1 MQTPSRTI
9 RWGILGTGYI
19 SRAFAAGLRPL
30 PEAQLVAIASRTLSS
45 AQQFAREF
53 EVARVYGS
61 YEELV
66 QDAEVDVVYIG
77 TPNSR
82 HHEDCLLC
90 LGAGKPVLCEK
101 PFALNAR
108 EAGEVIE
115 FARKQHLFCME
126 AMWMRF
132 LPLVQRV
139 RQMIQSGA
147 IGEVCTL
154 TADFGY
160 PAAFDPSSRLFSRE
174 LGGGALLDRGVYLLS
189 LAYFL
194 LGEPERVVGEAAIA
208 STGVDEQS
216 SYLLKYA
223 GGPLAMLSANL
234 RTHTGNEAVIIG
246 TRGQIRIH
254 APFYKPHQLSITT
267 FAAVGDGSSQGSGRV
282 SESASY
288 TKRSSSLK
296 QKVASAVRDHSLLQR
311 LYLQFGDPFLKRLRQ
326 PTKIILEPYEGNGYG
341 YEAAEVMRCLRSG
354 EIESR
359 IMPLDETLAIQ
370 KTMDELRRQWGLVYP
385 QDET

>member
-1 MQTPSRTI
+1 MQAPSRTI

-19 SRAFAAGLRPL
+19 SRAFAEGLRPL
-30 PEAQLVAIASRTLSS
+30 PGAQLVAIASRTPSS

-53 EVARVYGS
+53 GIARAYGS
-61 YEELV
+61 YGELV

-82 HHEDCLLC
+82 HRDDCLLC

-101 PFALNAR
+101 PFAMNAR
-108 EAGEVIE
+108 EASEVIE

-139 RQMIQSGA
+139 RQMVQSGA

-154 TADFGY
+154 TAEFGY
-160 PAAFDPSSRLFSRE
+160 PAAFDPSGRLFNRE
-174 LGGGALLDRGVYLLS
+174 LGGGALLDRGVYPLS

-194 LGEPERVVGEAAIA
+194 VGEPESVVSQAAIA
-208 STGVDEQS
+208 TTGVDEQS

-223 GGPLAMLSANL
+223 SGQLAMLSANL
-234 RTHTGNEAVIIG
+234 RTYASNEAVITG

-254 APFYKPHQLSITT
+254 APFYKPHQLSVTT
-267 FAAVGDGSSQGSGRV
+267 FAAAGDGSSQASGGNRP
-282 SESASY
+282 SG
-288 TKRSSSLK
+288 LK
-296 QKVASAVRDHSLLQR
+296 QAVASAVRDNSLLQR

-326 PTKIILEPYEGNGYG
+326 PTKTILEPYAGNGYG

-370 KTMDELRRQWGLVYP
+370 KTMDEMRRQWGLAYP
-385 QDET
+385 QDEI

>member
-1 MQTPSRTI
+1 MQAPSRTI

-19 SRAFAAGLRPL
+19 SRAFAEGLRPL
-30 PEAQLVAIASRTLSS
+30 PGAQLVAIASRTLSS

-53 EVARVYGS
+53 GIAKAYGS
-61 YEELV
+61 YGELV

-82 HHEDCLLC
+82 HRDDCLLC

-108 EAGEVIE
+108 EASEVIE

-139 RQMIQSGA
+139 RQMVQSGA

-154 TADFGY
+154 TAEFGY
-160 PAAFDPSSRLFSRE
+160 PAAFDPSSRLFNRE
-174 LGGGALLDRGVYLLS
+174 LGGGALLDRGVYPLS

-194 LGEPERVVGEAAIA
+194 LGEPESVVSQAAIA
-208 STGVDEQS
+208 TTGVDEQS

-223 GGPLAMLSANL
+223 GGQLAMLSANL
-234 RTHTGNEAVIIG
+234 RTYASNEAVITG

-254 APFYKPHQLSITT
+254 APFYKPHQLSVTT
-267 FAAVGDGSSQGSGRV
+267 FAAAGDGSSQASGGNRP
-282 SESASY
+282 
-288 TKRSSSLK
+288 SSLK
-296 QKVASAVRDHSLLQR
+296 QTVASAVQDNSLLQR

-326 PTKIILEPYEGNGYG
+326 PTKTILEPYAGNGYG
-341 YEAAEVMRCLRSG
+341 YEATEVMRCLRSG

-370 KTMDELRRQWGLVYP
+370 KTMDEMRRQWGLAYP
-385 QDET
+385 QDEI

>member
-19 SRAFAAGLRPL
+19 SRAFAEGLRPL
-30 PEAQLVAIASRTLSS
+30 PGAQLVAIASRTLSS

-53 EVARVYGS
+53 GVAKAYGS
-61 YEELV
+61 YGELV

-82 HHEDCLLC
+82 HRDDCLLC
-90 LGAGKPVLCEK
+90 LEAGKPVLCEK

-139 RQMIQSGA
+139 RQMVQSGA

-154 TADFGY
+154 TAEFGY
-160 PAAFDPSSRLFSRE
+160 PAAFDPSSRLFNRE
-174 LGGGALLDRGVYLLS
+174 LGGGALLDRGVYPLS

-194 LGEPERVVGEAAIA
+194 LGEPESVVSQAAIA

-223 GGPLAMLSANL
+223 GGQLAMLSANL
-234 RTHTGNEAVIIG
+234 RTYASNEAVITG

-254 APFYKPHQLSITT
+254 APFYKPHQLSVAT
-267 FAAVGDGSSQGSGRV
+267 FAAAGNGSSQASGGNRP
-282 SESASY
+282 
-288 TKRSSSLK
+288 SSLK
-296 QKVASAVRDHSLLQR
+296 QTITSAVQDNSLLQR

-326 PTKIILEPYEGNGYG
+326 PTKTILEPYAGNGYG

-370 KTMDELRRQWGLVYP
+370 KTMDEMRRQWGLAYP
-385 QDET
+385 QDEI

>member
-19 SRAFAAGLRPL
+19 SRAFAEGLRPL
-30 PEAQLVAIASRTLSS
+30 PAAQLVAIASRTLSS

-53 EVARVYGS
+53 DVARAYGS

-66 QDAEVDVVYIG
+66 QDADVDVVYIG

-82 HHEDCLLC
+82 HRDDCLLC

-108 EAGEVIE
+108 EAREVIE

-139 RQMIQSGA
+139 RQMVQSGA

-208 STGVDEQS
+208 TTGVDEQS

-223 GGPLAMLSANL
+223 GGQLAMLSANL
-234 RTHTGNEAVIIG
+234 RTYAGNEAIITG

-267 FAAVGDGSSQGSGRV
+267 FAAVGSGSSQT
-282 SESASY
+282 ASNSKMANSV
-288 TKRSSSLK
+288 KRSSSLK
-296 QKVASAVRDHSLLQR
+296 QTVASAIRGNALLQR
-311 LYLQFGDPFLKRLRQ
+311 LYLQFGDPFLKQLRQ
-326 PTKIILEPYEGNGYG
+326 PTKTILEIYNGNGYG
-341 YEAAEVMRCLRSG
+341 YEAAEVMRCLCNG
-354 EIESR
+354 EIESKT
-359 IMPLDETLAIQ
+359 MSLEETLAIQ

>member
-19 SRAFAAGLRPL
+19 SRAFAEGLQPL
-30 PEAQLVAIASRTLSS
+30 PGAQLVAIASRTLSS

-53 EVARVYGS
+53 GVAKAYGS
-61 YEELV
+61 YEELA
-66 QDAEVDVVYIG
+66 QDADVDVVYIG

-82 HHEDCLLC
+82 HRDDCLLC

-108 EAGEVIE
+108 EASEVIE
-115 FARKQHLFCME
+115 FARKQNLFCME

-139 RQMIQSGA
+139 RQMVQSGA

-154 TADFGY
+154 TAEFGY
-160 PAAFDPSSRLFSRE
+160 PAAFDPSSRLFNRE
-174 LGGGALLDRGVYLLS
+174 LGGGALLDRGVYPLS

-194 LGEPERVVGEAAIA
+194 LGEPQSVVSQAAIA
-208 STGVDEQS
+208 TTGVDAQS

-223 GGPLAMLSANL
+223 SGQLAMLSASL
-234 RTHTGNEAVIIG
+234 LTHASNEAVIVG

-254 APFYKPHQLSITT
+254 APFYRPHQLSVTT
-267 FAAVGDGSSQGSGRV
+267 FAAAKSRSGDA
-282 SESASY
+282 SEKSAKGDRPPSF
-288 TKRSSSLK
+288 K
-296 QKVASAVRDHSLLQR
+296 QKVASSIRRSSVLQR
-311 LYLQFGDPFLKRLRQ
+311 LYLQFGDAFLKQLRQ
-326 PTKIILEPYEGNGYG
+326 PTKTILEPYDGNGYG

-354 EIESR
+354 EIESKL
-359 IMPLDETLAIQ
+359 MPLDETLSIQ

-385 QDET
+385 QDEA

>member
-19 SRAFAAGLRPL
+19 SRAFAEGLRPL
-30 PEAQLVAIASRTLSS
+30 PGAQLVAIASRTLSS

-53 EVARVYGS
+53 GVAKAYGS
-61 YEELV
+61 YGELV

-82 HHEDCLLC
+82 HRDDCLLC

-139 RQMIQSGA
+139 RQMVQSGA

-154 TADFGY
+154 TAEFGY
-160 PAAFDPSSRLFSRE
+160 PAAFDPSSRLFNRE
-174 LGGGALLDRGVYLLS
+174 LGGGALLDRGVYPLS

-194 LGEPERVVGEAAIA
+194 LGEPESVVSQAAIA
-208 STGVDEQS
+208 TTGVDEQS

-223 GGPLAMLSANL
+223 GGQLAMLSANL
-234 RTHTGNEAVIIG
+234 RTYASNEAVITG

-254 APFYKPHQLSITT
+254 APFYKPHQLSVAT
-267 FAAVGDGSSQGSGRV
+267 FAAAGNGSSQASGGNRP
-282 SESASY
+282 
-288 TKRSSSLK
+288 SSLK
-296 QKVASAVRDHSLLQR
+296 QTITSAVQDNSLLQR

-326 PTKIILEPYEGNGYG
+326 PTKTILEPYAGNGYG

-370 KTMDELRRQWGLVYP
+370 KTMDEMRRQWGLVYP
-385 QDET
+385 QDEI

>member
-19 SRAFAAGLRPL
+19 SRAFAEGLRPL
-30 PEAQLVAIASRTLSS
+30 PGAKLVAIASRTLSS

-53 EVARVYGS
+53 DVARAYGS
-61 YEELV
+61 YEALV
-66 QDAEVDVVYIG
+66 QDADVDVVYIG

-82 HHEDCLLC
+82 HRDDCLLC

-108 EAGEVIE
+108 QASEVIE

-139 RQMIQSGA
+139 RQMVQGGA

-160 PAAFDPSSRLFSRE
+160 PAAFDPSSRLFNRE

-208 STGVDEQS
+208 TTGVDDQS
-216 SYLLKYA
+216 SYLLKYP
-223 GGPLAMLSANL
+223 GGQLAMLSANL
-234 RTHTGNEAVIIG
+234 RTHAGNEAVITG

-254 APFYKPHQLSITT
+254 APFYKPHQLSVQT
-267 FAAVGDGSSQGSGRV
+267 FAAVGNGSSKAAGGDRPP
-282 SESASY
+282 
-288 TKRSSSLK
+288 SLK
-296 QKVASAVRDHSLLQR
+296 QKVVSAVGRSSVLQR
-311 LYLQFGDPFLKRLRQ
+311 LYLQFGDPFLKQLRQ
-326 PTKIILEPYEGNGYG
+326 PRKTILEPYEGNGYG

-354 EIESR
+354 DIESQ
-359 IMPLDETLAIQ
+359 IMPLNETLAIQ

-385 QDET
+385 QDKT

>member
-19 SRAFAAGLRPL
+19 SRAFAEGLRPL
-30 PEAQLVAIASRTLSS
+30 PGAQLVAIASRTLSN

-53 EVARVYGS
+53 GVTKAYGS

-82 HHEDCLLC
+82 HHDDCLLC

-101 PFALNAR
+101 PFAMNAR
-108 EAGEVIE
+108 EASEVIE

-139 RQMIQSGA
+139 RQMVQSGA

-154 TADFGY
+154 TAEFGY
-160 PAAFDPSSRLFSRE
+160 PAAFDPSSRLFNRE
-174 LGGGALLDRGVYLLS
+174 LGGGALLDRGVYPLS

-194 LGEPERVVGEAAIA
+194 LGEPESVVSQAAIA
-208 STGVDEQS
+208 TTGVDEQS
-216 SYLLKYA
+216 SYLLKYE
-223 GGPLAMLSANL
+223 GGQLAMLSANL
-234 RTHTGNEAVIIG
+234 RTYASNEAVITG

-254 APFYKPHQLSITT
+254 APFYKPHQLSVRT
-267 FAAVGDGSSQGSGRV
+267 FAAAGDGSSQASGGNRP
-282 SESASY
+282 
-288 TKRSSSLK
+288 SSLK
-296 QKVASAVRDHSLLQR
+296 QIVAFAVRDNSLLQR

-326 PTKIILEPYEGNGYG
+326 PTKTILEPYAGNGYG

-370 KTMDELRRQWGLVYP
+370 KAMDEMRRQWGLVYP
-385 QDET
+385 QDEI